1 MNIYYKITLM
11 FALALSLSACN
22 VSKDMVK
29 QPKSDIV
36 KEDQQAIA
44 DMSPTPTISQD
55 NSLDG
60 IEADLKS
67 TTILEE
73 DFSDI
78 Q

>member
-22 VSKDMVK
+22 VSKDMTK
-29 QPKSDIV
+29 QPKPDMV
-36 KEDQQAIA
+36 KEDQQMVV
-44 DMSPTPTISQD
+44 DMSPTPTIGQD
-55 NSLDG
+55 TSLES